1 MKPSCLMRRR
11 DVIAAIGGAAAYALP
26 LGARAQQPG
35 RIRVVGVLIGFPV
48 SDPASLTEVAA
59 LRAALARLGW
69 TEGRDLRL
77 EVRAG
82 SGNADTVLVSAKAL
96 VNLRPDVIVGQSTA
110 VTAALA
116 RETRTIPLVFVNIA
130 DPVASGFAASLAR
143 PGGNL
148 TGFTVD
154 NSAQGGKWVELL
166 KEIAPAT
173 VRAALLFNPATAA
186 PVKLYM
192 PSIEA
197 AGSSSGVQVSAAA
210 VHGKD
215 EIEAVI
221 AAQARQPG
229 GGLIVLPDTFNTTNR
244 DTIIAQAARHKVPA
258 VYFNHFFPDSG
269 GLASYGADFTEQ
281 FREAANYVHRI
292 LKGAKPGELPVQAP
306 TKFELVVNLKTA
318 KALALPVPPRL
329 LARADRVIE

>member
-1 MKPSCLMRRR
+1 
-11 DVIAAIGGAAAYALP
+11 
-26 LGARAQQPG
+26 
-35 RIRVVGVLIGFPV
+35 VLIGFPTN
-48 SDPASLTEVAA
+48 DPASLGEIAT
-59 LRAALARLGW
+59 LRAALAKLGW
-69 TEGRDLRL
+69 VEGRDLRL

-82 SGNADTVLVSAKAL
+82 SGDADTVHASAKAL
-96 VNLRPDVIVGQSTA
+96 VDLSPDVIVGQSTA

-116 RETRTIPLVFVNIA
+116 RETRTIPIVFVNIA
-130 DPVASGFAASLAR
+130 DPVASGFAVSLAR
-143 PGGNL
+143 PGGNA

-166 KEIAPAT
+166 KEIAPGT

-197 AGSSSGVQVSAAA
+197 AGSASGIHVSAAA

-221 AAQARQPG
+221 ATQARELG
-229 GGLIVLPDTFNTTNR
+229 SGLIVLPDTFNTTNR
-244 DTIIAQAARHKVPA
+244 DAIIAQAARHKVPA

-269 GLASYGADFTEQ
+269 GLVSYGPDFTEQ
-281 FREAANYVHRI
+281 FREAANYVHQI
-292 LKGAKPGELPVQAP
+292 LRGAKPGELPVQAP

-318 KALALPVPPRL
+318 KALALPIPARL
-329 LARADRVIE
+329 LTRADRVIE

>member
-1 MKPSCLMRRR
+1 MLRREF
-11 DVIAAIGGAAAYALP
+11 ISLLGGAAVWP
-26 LGARAQQPG
+26 LAARAQQRGPM
-35 RIRVVGVLIGFPV
+35 RLIGVLIGFPTN
-48 SDPASLTEVAA
+48 DPASQGEIAT
-59 LRAALARLGW
+59 LRAALATLGW
-69 TEGRDLRL
+69 VEGRDLRL

-82 SGNADTVLVSAKAL
+82 SGDADTVHASAKAL
-96 VNLRPDVIVGQSTA
+96 VDLNPDVIVGQSTA

-116 RETRTIPLVFVNIA
+116 RETRTIPIVFVNIA
-130 DPVASGFAASLAR
+130 DPVASGFAVNLAR
-143 PGGNL
+143 PGGNF

-166 KEIAPAT
+166 KEIAPGT

-197 AGSSSGVQVSAAA
+197 AGSASGIHVSAAA
-210 VHGKD
+210 VHSKD

-221 AAQARQPG
+221 ATQARERG
-229 GGLIVLPDTFNTTNR
+229 SGLIVLPDTFNTTNR
-244 DTIIAQAARHKVPA
+244 DAIIAQAARHRVPA

-269 GLASYGADFTEQ
+269 GLVSYGPDFTEQ
-281 FREAANYVHRI
+281 FREAANYVHQI
-292 LKGAKPGELPVQAP
+292 LRGAKPGELPVQAP

-318 KALALPVPPRL
+318 KALALPIPARL
-329 LARADRVIE
+329 LTRADRVIE

>member
-1 MKPSCLMRRR
+1 MRRR
-11 DVIAAIGGAAAYALP
+11 DVLLLMCSVVASALP
-26 LGARAQQPG
+26 RATRAQQPG
-35 RIRVVGVLIGFPV
+35 QTRVVGVLIGFPA
-48 SDPASLTEVAA
+48 SDPASLTEIAA
-59 LRAALARLGW
+59 LRAALAKLGW
-69 TEGRDLRL
+69 TEGRDLRI

-82 SGNADTVLVSAKAL
+82 SGDADTVRASAKAL
-96 VNLRPDVIVGQSTA
+96 VDLRPDVIIGQSTA
-110 VTAALA
+110 VNNALA
-116 RETRTIPLVFVNIA
+116 RETRTIPIVFVNIA

-148 TGFTVD
+148 TGFMVD

-166 KEIAPAT
+166 KEVAPNT

-197 AGSSSGVQVSAAA
+197 AAASVGVRTNAAP

-221 AAQARQPG
+221 AAQAREAG
-229 GGLIVLPDTFNTTNR
+229 GGLIVLPDTFNTTHR

-258 VYFNHFFPDSG
+258 VYFNHFFPESG
-269 GLASYGADFTEQ
+269 GLISYGADFAEQ

-318 KALALPVPPRL
+318 NALALPVPPRL
-329 LARADRVIE
+329 LARADKVIE

>member
-1 MKPSCLMRRR
+1 MRRR
-11 DVIAAIGGAAAYALP
+11 RFIALIGGAAASAVP
-26 LGARAQQPG
+26 FIARAQKPG
-35 RIRVVGVLIGFPV
+35 RMRLVGVLIGFPA
-48 SDPASLTEVAA
+48 SDPASLAEVTA
-59 LRAALARLGW
+59 LRERLAKLGW
-69 TEGRDLRL
+69 VEGRDLRL

-82 SGNADTVLVSAKAL
+82 SGDAETVHASATAL
-96 VNLRPDVIVGQSTA
+96 VALRPDVIVGQSTI

-116 RETRTIPLVFVNIA
+116 RETRTIPIVFVNIA

-154 NSAQGGKWVELL
+154 NSTQGGKWVELL
-166 KEIAPAT
+166 KEIAPGTA
-173 VRAALLFNPATAA
+173 RAALLFNPATAA

-197 AGSSSGVQVSAAA
+197 AASSSGVQVSAAA
-210 VHGKD
+210 VHSKD
-215 EIEAVI
+215 EIEAII
-221 AAQARQPG
+221 AAQAREPG

-244 DTIIAQAARHKVPA
+244 NAIIMQAARHKVPA

-281 FREAANYVHRI
+281 FREAANYVHQI
-292 LKGAKPGELPVQAP
+292 LKGAKAGELPVQAP

-318 KALALPVPPRL
+318 KALALPVPARL
-329 LARADRVIE
+329 LTRADKVIE

>member
-1 MKPSCLMRRR
+1 MRRR
-11 DVIAAIGGAAAYALP
+11 EVITLLGGAALWP

-35 RIRVVGVLIGFPV
+35 RMRLVGVLIGFPTN
-48 SDPASLTEVAA
+48 DPASLNEIAA
-59 LRAALARLGW
+59 LRSALAKLGW
-69 TEGRDLRL
+69 VEGRDFRL

-82 SGNADTVLVSAKAL
+82 SGNADTVGASAKAL
-96 VNLRPDVIVGQSTA
+96 VDLRPDVIVGQSTV

-116 RETRTIPLVFVNIA
+116 RETRTIPIVFVNIA

-148 TGFTVD
+148 TGVMVD

-166 KEIAPAT
+166 KEIAPGT
-173 VRAALLFNPATAA
+173 ERAALLFNPATAA

-197 AGSSSGVQVSAAA
+197 AGATSGVRVNAAA

-221 AAQARQPG
+221 AAQAREPG

-244 DTIIAQAARHKVPA
+244 DAIIALAARHKVPA

-269 GLASYGADFTEQ
+269 GLVSYGTDFTDQ
-281 FREAANYVHRI
+281 FREAASYVHQI
-292 LKGAKPGELPVQAP
+292 LRGAKPGELPVQAP

-318 KALALPVPPRL
+318 KALALPVPARL
-329 LARADRVIE
+329 LTRADKVIE